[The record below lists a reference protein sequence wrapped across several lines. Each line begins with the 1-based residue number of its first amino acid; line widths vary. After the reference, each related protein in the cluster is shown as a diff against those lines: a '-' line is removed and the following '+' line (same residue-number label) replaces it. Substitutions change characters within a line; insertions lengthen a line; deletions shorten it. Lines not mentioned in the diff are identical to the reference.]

1 MLYKFTHNGTKEE
14 IDKFIKEVD
23 ILCSLGAI
31 INLEIKGVIRD
42 KITLW
47 VKGGGYTSVCN
58 ELIIYEDYIVKDG
71 ICINIKCV

>member
-31 INLEIKGVIRD
+31 INLEIKG
-42 KITLW
+42 TLRNTIIIGIN
-47 VKGGGYTSVCN
+47 KYGFNNIKYQ
-58 ELIIYEDYIVKDG
+58 LIIYEDHIFIDG
-71 ICINIKCV
+71 LKILVKCV